1 MTAHRIRTAWAAAAG
16 LWLVCGPARAVAPV
30 PALAPDDFAWGRAIE
45 TQRTDPLQTLLLDLS
60 VYRGALGP
68 DLADVRVFNG
78 AGEVVPHAIRP
89 LVDPHEQEGARV
101 PVPLFRVPDGSA
113 LAQRAVAGPK
123 SERARDVAIE
133 IAADGAIVRVGPEAA
148 TAAPA
153 PQRPAAY
160 LLDLSQLDRAAVGLD
175 LVLAPE
181 PAEFAVALRVEAS
194 DDLVHFAVLD
204 AHAALARLDQAGHRI
219 ERSRVE
225 LPGVSHRY
233 LLLSGAGPLP
243 VELMAARAQL
253 APVVEPPPRQRERI
267 AGMRAP
273 DERAEFVFDLGG
285 AIPVDRVQVDLPV
298 ANTVIEAQL
307 YSAYQPDGPW
317 LLHFA
322 GVLYQLERPDG
333 ALRNAELTVPP
344 IRRRYFKLA
353 VAEKGGG
360 LGGGAPALEVA
371 WVPEQ
376 LAFVARG
383 AGPFALGYGRA
394 QTEPE
399 RFDAAELIQSALPP
413 NADLRTAVPRET
425 ARLGPVHAVGDPSVL
440 GPRSEPTPPRTIA
453 LWAVLVAS
461 VAVVLALSLRL
472 VRRTGS
478 PERRSSAK

>member
-1 MTAHRIRTAWAAAAG
+1 MTAHR
-16 LWLVCGPARAVAPV
+16 ARAVWGWLGLGLVCAAARADA

-45 TQRTDPLQTLLLDLS
+45 TRSTDPLQTMLLDLP
-60 VYRGALGP
+60 VYRGVVGA

-78 AGEVVPHAIRP
+78 AGEVVPHAIRA
-89 LVDPHEQEGARV
+89 LVDPHEEEGARV
-101 PVPLFRVPDGSA
+101 SVPLFRVPEGSA
-113 LAQRAVAGPK
+113 LAQRAGDGPR
-123 SERARDVAIE
+123 SERPRDVAIE
-133 IAADGAIVRVGPEAA
+133 IASNGAIVRVAPESASE
-148 TAAPA
+148 APV

-160 LLDLSQLDRAAVGLD
+160 LLDLSQLERGAVGLD
-175 LVLAPE
+175 LALAPE

-225 LPGVSHRY
+225 LPGVSQRY
-233 LLLSGAGPLP
+233 LLLSGAQPLP
-243 VELMAARAQL
+243 VEITAVRAQL

-267 AGMRAP
+267 TGVQAP
-273 DERAEFVFDLGG
+273 GDDTAFVFDLGG

-298 ANTVIEAQL
+298 ANTVVEAQL
-307 YSAYQPDGPW
+307 SSAAAADGPW
-317 LLHFA
+317 LPHFA
-322 GVLYQLERPDG
+322 GVLFHLESSEG

-353 VAEKGGG
+353 VSEKGGG

-383 AGPFALGYGRA
+383 AGPYALGYGRA

-399 RFDAAELIQSALPP
+399 RFDAGELFRSVLPP
-413 NADLRTAVPRET
+413 DVDPRDFPRET
-425 ARLGPVHAVGDPSVL
+425 ARLGPERAVGDTSVL
-440 GPRSEPTPPRTIA
+440 APRAEPTSPRTIA
-453 LWAVLVAS
+453 LWAVLVGA
-461 VAVVLALSLRL
+461 VAFVFALSVRL
-472 VRRTGS
+472 VRQM
-478 PERRSSAK
+478 ERR